1 MMTNHAR
8 MYSSLFLESK
18 GSNKNTHTKKKSKMT
33 EAPWILSHEIRQRI
47 VRYDWWQGTTEMD
60 FFGGILHEDK
70 KKLKDDHVLNLL
82 NASTNNGAFAVIDTN
97 TIRSVDLAFC
107 CSITDRSLFQIAQ
120 KCPNLESFAIS
131 HNDHITLSGLDAIV
145 KNCSKLISFHVAMN
159 RNIASISND
168 VEAIVPRLRNGYF
181 QLYSSPSLSP

>member
-1 MMTNHAR
+1 
-8 MYSSLFLESK
+8 
-18 GSNKNTHTKKKSKMT
+18 MT

-70 KKLKDDHVLNLL
+70 KNLKDDHVLNLL
-82 NASTNNGAFAVIDTN
+82 NASTNNGGAFAVIDTN

-107 CSITDRSLFQIAQ
+107 SSITDRSLFRIAQ

-181 QLYSSPSLSP
+181 QLYSSPSSSP